1 MKKVIGFT
9 SLFTIGVLVISGCAS
24 NVPER
29 ENFTYTIADAS
40 LDKRPEWL
48 ENLSVLSNGDDEY
61 KYFIGDFE
69 NINKT
74 LCQKGAEARASEKVV
89 SDIKQKIR
97 SRFVDDVV
105 NVNGEVDQQTGAALE
120 KNLNSKLGGIETVRS
135 YWELKNFKVKMG
147 AEEDSQVYSCHAVVK
162 VKKAT
167 LDNFANNFNE
177 NNIKKQNAKTS
188 AKIKSI
194 KRKGAEKVSA
204 ANKKMA
210 NLDDQMKKEFV
221 DGLNNN

>member
-1 MKKVIGFT
+1 MKKGIGFT
-9 SLFTIGVLVISGCAS
+9 SLLAASVLIAGCAS
-24 NVPER
+24 NAPER

-48 ENLSVLSNGDDEY
+48 EDLSVLSNGDNDY

-89 SDIKQKIR
+89 SDIKQKIN

-120 KNLNSKLGGIETVRS
+120 KNLRSKLGGIETVRS

-147 AEEDSQVYSCHAVVK
+147 ADEDEKIYSCYAVVK

-167 LDNFANNFNE
+167 LDNLANNFNE
-177 NNIKKQNAKTS
+177 NNIKKQNAKAN
-188 AKIKSI
+188 AKIKNM
-194 KRKGAEKVSA
+194 KKNGAEKVA
-204 ANKKMA
+204 AVNKKVKS
-210 NLDDQMKKEFV
+210 LDDQMKQEFIES
-221 DGLNNN
+221 LNNN

>member
-9 SLFTIGVLVISGCAS
+9 SLLAMSALVVSGCAS
-24 NVPER
+24 NEPER

-48 ENLSVLSNGDDEY
+48 EDLSVLSNGDNEY

-74 LCQKGAEARASEKVV
+74 LCQKGAEARASEKAV

-105 NVNGEVDQQTGAALE
+105 NVNGEIDQQTGAALE

-147 AEEDSQVYSCHAVVK
+147 ADADSQLYSCYAVVK

-167 LDNFANNFNE
+167 LDNLANNFNE
-177 NNIKKQNAKTS
+177 NNIKKQNAKTN
-188 AKIKSI
+188 AKIKNA
-194 KRKGAEKVSA
+194 KKKGAEKVA
-204 ANKKMA
+204 AVNNKVA
-210 NLDDQMKKEFV
+210 NLDDQMKQEFV
-221 DGLNNN
+221 DSLKNN

>member
-9 SLFTIGVLVISGCAS
+9 SLVAVSALFVSACAS
-24 NVPER
+24 NAPER
-29 ENFTYTIADAS
+29 EKFSYTIADAS
-40 LDKRPEWL
+40 LQERPAWIEHVDAISKDDK
-48 ENLSVLSNGDDEY
+48 DY
-61 KYFIGDFE
+61 KYFVGDFE

-147 AEEDSQVYSCHAVVK
+147 AEEDSQIYSCHAVVK

-167 LDNFANNFNE
+167 LDNLANNYNE
-177 NNIKKQNAKTS
+177 NNIKKQNAKTN
-188 AKIKSI
+188 AKIKNA
-194 KRKGAEKVSA
+194 KKKGAEKVA
-204 ANKKMA
+204 AVNNKVA
-210 NLDDQMKKEFV
+210 SLDDQMKQEFV
-221 DGLNNN
+221 DSLKNN

>member
-9 SLFTIGVLVISGCAS
+9 SLLAMSAFVVSGCAS
-24 NVPER
+24 NEPER

-48 ENLSVLSNGDDEY
+48 EDLSVLSNGDNDY

-135 YWELKNFKVKMG
+135 YWELKNYKVDLG
-147 AEEDSQVYSCHAVVK
+147 ADADSKIYSCYAVVR
-162 VKKAT
+162 VKKST
-167 LDNFANNFNE
+167 LDDFTKTYNTNT
-177 NNIKKQNAKTS
+177 IKKQNAKTQNAVNKLQKNATNKS
-188 AKIKSI
+188 ATAKNMTIAVK
-194 KRKGAEKVSA
+194 
-204 ANKKMA
+204 
-210 NLDDQMKKEFV
+210 
-221 DGLNNN
+221 